1 MVDNTSKI
9 INEFINLNLLND
21 HQDFDSFSE
30 FIQTENVVSKT
41 KSLISVLN
49 LDINYKLLLSIWL
62 IFKYH
67 EFILNHNLQIEKN
80 ILKYSSKIIKNIY
93 KYSTNFNSNKINSL
107 LSRFK
112 KDFLLWKNYDKNYC
126 LKEFIQRYVNVSQSI
141 ELISDKYNDYTNQS
155 MLVSLQG
162 QLEDILNLASKFDKN
177 FNHKFFKNYYN
188 IHKTVETN
196 MKEAYWNLALQEFNN
211 FNYEIFFQNLSLI
224 KNTLLHFY
232 QNNNELFNF
241 INDEPLLNIE
251 LLKNNFFI
259 NNNLNQKNYN
269 NENNNIK
276 IFNKDLFIKLYLF
289 VFNVWINL
297 SAPIRDDNFSYYIEQ
312 LENINDNNYNQKLID
327 FLKFNFTIIQEIY
340 LDLTIFSTYIK

>member
-49 LDINYKLLLSIWL
+49 LDINYKLLLTIWL
-62 IFKYH
+62 IFKYN

-312 LENINDNNYNQKLID
+312 LENINDNNYNLKLID

>member
-49 LDINYKLLLSIWL
+49 LDINYKLLLTIWL
-62 IFKYH
+62 IFKYN

-196 MKEAYWNLALQEFNN
+196 MKEAYWNVALQEFNN

-232 QNNNELFNF
+232 QNNNELFNS